1 MNSKFDEV
9 IKEKSKFDKLKADVE
24 EKQRK
29 LRKVLLL

>member
-29 LRKVLLL
+29 LRKVFLL